1 MSGWQ
6 APRENRED
14 LEKTQ
19 NDILEGLN
27 QPEGQDEDTQP
38 EELEG
43 QEIQKQEQGQGQGE
57 YISRDEYE
65 ALRQERELLQKRLNV
80 LGQNMMSPE
89 YIEFLESKRGG
100 GYGSTQQGR
109 QQTSQT
115 SNQERES
122 EIDFETASQKEIAD
136 YVMNRVNQLVEERV
150 GEVNKKVSNQ
160 EYKAQYQGIQQ
171 EVGELEK
178 QYPDFWNYQQD
189 MVDIAQRYPNMRP
202 KEVYL
207 LAKGQTELGSSRK
220 ATPPQKAKPQGQEP
234 QQPKPRPIAGGAK
247 PRGISTQS
255 AKEDRKHT
263 YESAIEQVMKDLN
276 L

>member
-27 QPEGQDEDTQP
+27 QPEGQDEDNQS
-38 EELEG
+38 EESEE
-43 QEIQKQEQGQGQGE
+43 QETQEQGQDRGE
-57 YISRDEYE
+57 YIARDEYE
-65 ALRQERELLQKRLNV
+65 ALKQERELLQKRLNI

-100 GYGSTQQGR
+100 GHGSSPQRGR
-109 QQTSQT
+109 QTPQA
-115 SNQERES
+115 SNQEGEP

-136 YVMNRVNQLVEERV
+136 YVMNKVNQLVEERV
-150 GEVNKKVSNQ
+150 GEVNKKVSSQ
-160 EYKAQYQGIQQ
+160 EYKTQYGEVQR

-189 MVDIAQRYPNMRP
+189 MVGIAQKYPNMRP

-207 LAKGQTELGSSRK
+207 LAKGQRDAGNPKK
-220 ATPPQKAKPQGQEP
+220 AAPTQRAKPKEQAPE
-234 QQPKPRPIAGGAK
+234 QPKPRPIAGGAK

-263 YESAIEQVMKDLN
+263 YESAIEQVMRDLN